1 VTRNEKILIVGVRG
15 VTAQIV
21 IVRLLAETGDQ
32 GV

>member
-1 VTRNEKILIVGVRG
+1 VIKNEKILIVGVHG
-15 VTAQIV
+15 VTTQIV